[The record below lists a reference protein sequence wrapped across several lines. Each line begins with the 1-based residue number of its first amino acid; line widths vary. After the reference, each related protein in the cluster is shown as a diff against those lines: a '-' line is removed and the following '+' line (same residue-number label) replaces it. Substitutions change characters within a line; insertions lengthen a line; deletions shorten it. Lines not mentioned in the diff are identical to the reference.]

1 MEMTQKVQG
10 GGVIVTL
17 LVGNEGKPEHSI
29 VVTGLETSE
38 KGKIQAPLPTLP
50 AHCWGAVQ
58 SKRSFLDV
66 GLKKAIPAIAL
77 QSLKESMQ

>member
-1 MEMTQKVQG
+1 MGSHVVKAEEWGYHRQRDRWISMEMTQKVQG

-50 AHCWGAVQ
+50 AHC
-58 SKRSFLDV
+58 
-66 GLKKAIPAIAL
+66 
-77 QSLKESMQ
+77 